1 MRHLP
6 LIDATCQV
14 EQDQAV
20 LSLWMER
27 ISKDSDPDLP
37 RLLGSLMTLLNGVPE
52 SMNEAESA
60 LHDYVM
66 RDFRE
71 GKS

>member
-14 EQDQAV
+14 ELAQAV

>member
-14 EQDQAV
+14 EQAQAV

-52 SMNEAESA
+52 AKSEAESA

>member
-1 MRHLP
+1 MRNLS

-14 EQDQAV
+14 EQAQAV
-20 LSLWMER
+20 LSLWMES
-27 ISKDSDPDLP
+27 IQKDSDPDLP

-52 SMNEAESA
+52 AMNEAESA

-66 RDFRE
+66 RDLVE

>member
-1 MRHLP
+1 MRNLS

-14 EQDQAV
+14 EQAQAV

-52 SMNEAESA
+52 AMSEAESA